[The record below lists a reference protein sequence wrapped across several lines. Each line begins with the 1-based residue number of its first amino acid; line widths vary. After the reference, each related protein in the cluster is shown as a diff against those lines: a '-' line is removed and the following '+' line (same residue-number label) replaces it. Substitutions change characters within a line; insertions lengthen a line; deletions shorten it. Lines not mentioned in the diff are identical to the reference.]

1 VLLPYLYRSQHLYMN
16 TVIVPVDFSET
27 SLNAARYAAQLLVG
41 HYGVTILLYHH
52 YSKASEEQETTTT
65 LASLKEQLSHSFAV
79 KVDTLN
85 HKGDDFI
92 EDLEKAVRHRKAE
105 MVIMGI
111 TGRSPLGQVLIGS
124 NTLKFA
130 ETRACPVLI
139 VPEQASYKEVK
150 NAMLASDFQDV
161 FNTTP
166 SAPIKDLLQTFRP
179 KFHIVNVDPEHYIA
193 ISEAYQKQRSDFEE
207 MFKEF
212 NPEFYFMRLFEI
224 DEALNMF
231 AKEKNIDLIIAV
243 QKQHSF
249 FDKLFRKS
257 GTTKK
262 LSYQSEVPVLV
273 VHE

>member
-1 VLLPYLYRSQHLYMN
+1 MN

-41 HYGVTILLYHH
+41 HYGVTMLLYHH
-52 YSKASEEQETTTT
+52 YNKSSEAAESEKTLQGLKQQLNEKFPVNIDT
-65 LASLKEQLSHSFAV
+65 LAHQ
-79 KVDTLN
+79 
-85 HKGDDFI
+85 GDDFI
-92 EDLEKAVRHRKAE
+92 DDLEKAVRHRRSD

-139 VPEQASYKEVK
+139 IPEDTKYTDIK
-150 NAMLASDFQDV
+150 NAMLASDFKDV

-166 SAPIKDLLQTFRP
+166 SAPIKEFLKTFRA
-179 KFHIVNVDPEHYIA
+179 KLHIVNVDPEHYVA
-193 ISEAYQKQRSDFEE
+193 ISEQYSKEQADFEE
-207 MFKEF
+207 MFSELK
-212 NPEFYFMRLFEI
+212 PEFYFMRLFDI
-224 DEALNMF
+224 DEALGLF
-231 AKEKNIDLIIAV
+231 AKERNIDLIIAV

-249 FDKLFRKS
+249 FDKLFKKT

>member
-1 VLLPYLYRSQHLYMN
+1 MN

-41 HYGVTILLYHH
+41 HYGVNMILYHQ
-52 YSKASEEQETTTT
+52 YSKISEQSDAEKTLNGLKQQLNEKYAVHIET
-65 LASLKEQLSHSFAV
+65 LAHYGDSFI
-79 KVDTLN
+79 D
-85 HKGDDFI
+85 
-92 EDLEKAVRHRKAE
+92 DLEKAVRHRSADV
-105 MVIMGI
+105 VIMGI

-130 ETRACPVLI
+130 ERRACPVLI
-139 VPEQASYKEVK
+139 VPEQSSYREVK
-150 NAMLASDFQDV
+150 HVMLASDFKDV

-166 SAPIKDLLQTFRP
+166 SAPIKDFLKTFRP
-179 KFHIVNVDPEHYIA
+179 QLHVVNVDPEHYVA
-193 ISEAYQKQRSDFEE
+193 ISESYTKQKTDFEE

-212 NPEFYFMRLFEI
+212 NPEFYFMRLFDIE
-224 DEALNMF
+224 EALNLF
-231 AKEKNIDLIIAV
+231 AKERSIDLIIAV
-243 QKQHSF
+243 HKQHSF
-249 FDKLFRKS
+249 FDKLFSKT

>member
-1 VLLPYLYRSQHLYMN
+1 MN

-27 SLNAARYAAQLLVG
+27 SLNAAKYAAQLLVG
-41 HYGVTILLYHH
+41 HYGVTLLLYHH
-52 YSKASEEQETTTT
+52 YSKASEEQEAEST
-65 LASLKEQLSHSFAV
+65 LMGLKQQLNEKFAV
-79 KVDTLN
+79 NIDVLN

-92 EDLEKAVRHRKAE
+92 EDLERAVRHRRPE
-105 MVIMGI
+105 LVIMGI

-139 VPEQASYKEVK
+139 VPEQAAYREVK
-150 NAMLASDFQDV
+150 NVMLASDFKNV

-166 SAPIKDLLQTFRP
+166 SAPIKDFLQTFRP
-179 KFHIVNVDPEHYIA
+179 QFHVVNVDPEHYVS
-193 ISEAYQKQRSDFEE
+193 ISEAYQKEKADFEE
-207 MFKEF
+207 MFREF
-212 NPEFYFMRLFEI
+212 NPEFYFMRLFDI

-231 AKEKNIDLIIAV
+231 AKEKNIDLIIAI

-249 FDKLFRKS
+249 FEKMFKKT

>member
-1 VLLPYLYRSQHLYMN
+1 MN

-41 HYGVTILLYHH
+41 HYGVTLLLYHH
-52 YSKASEEQETTTT
+52 FTRASEEQEAANT
-65 LASLKEQLSHSFAV
+65 LAGLKQQLNEKFAV
-79 KVDTLN
+79 NIDILN
-85 HKGDDFI
+85 HKGDGDFI
-92 EDLEKAVRHRKAE
+92 DDLEKAVRHRRPE
-105 MVIMGI
+105 LVIMGI

-139 VPEQASYKEVK
+139 VPEAANYRDVK
-150 NAMLASDFQDV
+150 NVMLASDFKDV

-166 SAPIKDLLQTFRP
+166 SAPIKDFLQTFRP
-179 KFHIVNVDPEHYIA
+179 QFHVVNVDPEHYVA
-193 ISEAYQKQRSDFEE
+193 ISEAYQKQKDDFQE
-207 MFKEF
+207 MFSEF
-212 NPEFYFMRLFEI
+212 NPEFYFMRLFDI

-249 FDKLFRKS
+249 FDKLFRRT

>member
-1 VLLPYLYRSQHLYMN
+1 MN

-41 HYGVTILLYHH
+41 HYGVTMLLYHH
-52 YSKASEEQETTTT
+52 YSRSSEAEESERT
-65 LASLKEQLSHSFAV
+65 LAGLKKQLNEKFAV
-79 KVDTLN
+79 NIDTLA
-85 HKGDDFI
+85 HRGDDFI
-92 EDLEKAVRHRKAE
+92 EDLEKAVRHRSSDL
-105 MVIMGI
+105 VIMGI

-139 VPEQASYKEVK
+139 VPEASTYREIKH
-150 NAMLASDFQDV
+150 AMLASDFKDV
-161 FNTTP
+161 FNATP
-166 SAPIKDLLQTFRP
+166 SAPIKEFLKTFRA
-179 KFHIVNVDPEHYIA
+179 KLHIVNVDPEHYVA
-193 ISEAYQKQRSDFEE
+193 ISEQYAKEQVDFEE
-207 MFKEF
+207 MFSELK
-212 NPEFYFMRLFEI
+212 PEFYFMRLFDI
-224 DEALNMF
+224 DEALGLF

-249 FDKLFRKS
+249 FDKLFKKT

>member
-1 VLLPYLYRSQHLYMN
+1 MN

-27 SLNAARYAAQLLVG
+27 SLNAAKYAAQLLVG
-41 HYGVTILLYHH
+41 HHGVTLLLYHH
-52 YSKASEEQETTTT
+52 YSKNSEEQEAATT
-65 LASLKEQLSHSFAV
+65 LAGLKQQLNEKHPV
-79 KVDTLN
+79 NIDILN

-92 EDLEKAVRHRKAE
+92 DDLEKAVRHRRAE
-105 MVIMGI
+105 LVIMGI
-111 TGRSPLGQVLIGS
+111 TGRSPLGQALIGS

-130 ETRACPVLI
+130 ETKACPVLVI
-139 VPEQASYKEVK
+139 PEQANYKEVK
-150 NAMLASDFQDV
+150 NVMLASDFVNV

-193 ISEAYQKQRSDFEE
+193 ISEAYQKEKTDFEQ

-212 NPEFYFMRLFEI
+212 NPEFYFMRLFDI

-243 QKQHSF
+243 QKHHS
-249 FDKLFRKS
+249 LFEKMFKKT

>member
-1 VLLPYLYRSQHLYMN
+1 MN

-27 SLNAARYAAQLLVG
+27 SLNAARYAAQLLTG
-41 HYGVTILLYHH
+41 HYGVTMLLYHH
-52 YSKASEEQETTTT
+52 YSKTSERSESEET
-65 LASLKEQLSHSFAV
+65 LAGLKQEITAKFPVQI
-79 KVDTLN
+79 DTLA
-85 HKGDDFI
+85 HQGDDFI
-92 EDLEKAVRHRKAE
+92 EDLEKAVRHRRPDL
-105 MVIMGI
+105 VIMGI

-139 VPEQASYKEVK
+139 VPEQAAYREVK
-150 NAMLASDFQDV
+150 NVMLASDFKNV

-166 SAPIKDLLQTFRP
+166 SAPIKDFLQTFRP
-179 KFHIVNVDPEHYIA
+179 QFHVVNVDHEHYVSL
-193 ISEAYQKQRSDFEE
+193 SESYEREKADFTG
-207 MFKEF
+207 MFREF
-212 NPEFYFMRLFEI
+212 NPEFYFMRLFDI

-231 AKEKNIDLIIAV
+231 AKEKNIDLIIAI

-249 FDKLFRKS
+249 FDKLFRKT

>member
-1 VLLPYLYRSQHLYMN
+1 MN

-41 HYGVTILLYHH
+41 HYGVNVVLYHH
-52 YSKASEEQETTTT
+52 YTKASEEKESEET
-65 LASLKEQLSHSFAV
+65 LAGLKQQLTDRF
-79 KVDTLN
+79 KTNIETLA
-85 HKGDDFI
+85 HRGEDFI
-92 EDLEKAVRHRKAE
+92 DDLEKAVRHKRADL
-105 MVIMGI
+105 VIMGI

-124 NTLKFA
+124 NTIKFA
-130 ETRACPVLI
+130 ETKACPVLI
-139 VPEQASYKEVK
+139 VPEQASYREVK
-150 NAMLASDFQDV
+150 QVMMASDFKDV

-166 SAPIKDLLQTFRP
+166 SAPIKDFLQTFRP
-179 KFHIVNVDPEHYIA
+179 QFHVVNVDPEHYVA
-193 ISEAYQKQRSDFEE
+193 ISDAYKREQADFIE
-207 MFKEF
+207 MFSEF
-212 NPEFYFMRLFEI
+212 KPEFYFMRLFDI

-249 FDKLFRKS
+249 FDKLFKKT

>member
-1 VLLPYLYRSQHLYMN
+1 MN

-41 HYGVTILLYHH
+41 HYGVTMLLYHH
-52 YSKASEEQETTTT
+52 YNKSSEATESEKTLQGLKQQLNEKFIVNIDT
-65 LASLKEQLSHSFAV
+65 LAHQ
-79 KVDTLN
+79 
-85 HKGDDFI
+85 GDDFI
-92 EDLEKAVRHRKAE
+92 DDLERAVRHRSSDL
-105 MVIMGI
+105 VIMGI

-139 VPEQASYKEVK
+139 IPEDCSYREIKH
-150 NAMLASDFQDV
+150 AMLASDFKDV

-166 SAPIKDLLQTFRP
+166 SAPIKEFLKTFRA
-179 KFHIVNVDPEHYIA
+179 KLHIVNVDPEHYVA
-193 ISEAYQKQRSDFEE
+193 ISEQYSKEQADFEE
-207 MFKEF
+207 MFSEYK
-212 NPEFYFMRLFEI
+212 PEFYFMRLFDI
-224 DEALNMF
+224 DEALGLF
-231 AKEKNIDLIIAV
+231 AKERNIDLIIAV

-249 FDKLFRKS
+249 FDKLFKKT